1 MRRRDFIKVVSAG
14 ILAWP
19 LAARG
24 EQSAKTWRLGFIA
37 HRHESFYD
45 GLFEGLRELGYV
57 EGQNLIIER
66 RYAEGHAERFQDFA
80 AEMVRLKADIVIV
93 VTTPAALALKNATTT
108 IPIVHPNAIDPVE
121 SGLVTSLAHPGGNV
135 TGLAVVNAEL
145 SAKRVEIFKQLLPR
159 LARAAVLWNVANP
172 GNALAW
178 RDTERAARVLGVDI
192 KSHELRDS
200 GDFGGVCA
208 TIAQERPDGLPV
220 LQDALT
226 LAHRKQIIDF
236 TLRERIPS
244 MFVGK
249 EWAQEGGL
257 ISYGDLLPERYRL
270 AASIVDKIL
279 KGAQPADIPVSQP
292 MKFELVIN
300 LKTAK
305 ALGLNIPES
314 FLVRADEVI
323 E

>member
-1 MRRRDFIKVVSAG
+1 LPTPLQPSAQ
-14 ILAWP
+14 LARSSSSP
-19 LAARG
+19 
-24 EQSAKTWRLGFIA
+24 
-37 HRHESFYD
+37 HP
-45 GLFEGLRELGYV
+45 
-57 EGQNLIIER
+57 
-66 RYAEGHAERFQDFA
+66 AERPSRRPIRPKRAAVSHLFA
-80 AEMVRLKADIVIV
+80 PKRERDVAHPENRVFAGVLERGAGLIDD
-93 VTTPAALALKNATTT
+93 PGFHSCPRQRG
-108 IPIVHPNAIDPVE
+108 PIVHPNAIDPVE

-178 RDTERAARVLGVDI
+178 RNTEHAARVLGVDI

-200 GDFGGVCA
+200 GDFDGVFA
-208 TIAQERPDGLPV
+208 TIAQERPDGLLV

-226 LAHRKQIIDF
+226 LAHRKLIIDF

-292 MKFELVIN
+292 MKLVIN

-305 ALGLNIPES
+305 ALDITVPLIMQMT
-314 FLVRADEVI
+314 ADEVI